1 MEIRTTYTER
11 QCKEYAHY
19 WSRIYTSGIRR
30 KEDEGGNGRLILS
43 LAVHFLAYLLG
54 WGALR
59 IILGYLLMWHS
70 DRQMIYWFQ
79 QLFFGAIFLSF
90 LLSEILKRI
99 WLYEITVKELGKRK
113 ELTISI
119 EETGLRYRTKDGQ
132 WFWPREETNPVI
144 SLKSTLVLSRG
155 EIRNIRGIKE
165 KVLLIPMEDLTAE
178 QRRALAGWKGC
189 GKREKVQ
196 RWWLFDLAFFA
207 GILGILSAGVLY
219 LAQARQLTLYS
230 FELEM
235 DPEYQTSAFLES
247 CEGYVFSST
256 GEDAEEIVSD
266 GIKGLFDSL
275 EMDMHYFGPV
285 SCDEVQILYED
296 GEKIAAEVKV
306 TVQPAEPPAPYNFIA
321 DDMDPEKDT
330 RVQELVLLERQENDE
345 YQISEIGAEINI
357 IGEGNKEPRQAE

>member
-1 MEIRTTYTER
+1 MDIRTTDSER

-119 EETGLRYRTKDGQ
+119 EETGLRYRTQAGQ
-132 WFWPREETNPVI
+132 CFWHREATHPVTRLT
-144 SLKSTLVLSRG
+144 SPLFPGGG
-155 EIRNIRGIKE
+155 EIRNHRVITDN
-165 KVLLIPMEDLTAE
+165 VLHIPTEEQTHP
-178 QRRALAGWKGC
+178 QRREPAGRMC
-189 GKREKVQ
+189 
-196 RWWLFDLAFFA
+196 
-207 GILGILSAGVLY
+207 
-219 LAQARQLTLYS
+219 
-230 FELEM
+230 
-235 DPEYQTSAFLES
+235 
-247 CEGYVFSST
+247 
-256 GEDAEEIVSD
+256 
-266 GIKGLFDSL
+266 
-275 EMDMHYFGPV
+275 
-285 SCDEVQILYED
+285 
-296 GEKIAAEVKV
+296 
-306 TVQPAEPPAPYNFIA
+306 
-321 DDMDPEKDT
+321 
-330 RVQELVLLERQENDE
+330 
-345 YQISEIGAEINI
+345 
-357 IGEGNKEPRQAE
+357 